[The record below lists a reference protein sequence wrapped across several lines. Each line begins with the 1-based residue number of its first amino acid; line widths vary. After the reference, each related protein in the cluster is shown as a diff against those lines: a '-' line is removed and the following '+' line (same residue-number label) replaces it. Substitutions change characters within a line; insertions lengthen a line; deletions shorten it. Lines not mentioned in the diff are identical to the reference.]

1 MDWTQVLVAGILAAI
16 GPITVGYALSA
27 VGLNLQFGYAGLVNF
42 GHVAFMMVGAY
53 GTAMTVEFGGPLWLG
68 IIIGILTAILLGVLI
83 GIPTLRLRAD
93 YFAITSI
100 AAAEVLRLLVRSSS
114 AEPLTGGVFG
124 LQGFGSDFYAL
135 NPFPNT
141 ELYGLA
147 PLVVTGRALWVIV
160 VGWALVLLATL
171 FIARLIRSPWGRVLE
186 AIREDE
192 DATRSLGRN
201 VFAYKLQA
209 LMIGGGIAGVAGI
222 LLALDQQSVHPD
234 AFPPRIT
241 FLLFVMVILGGAG
254 SIWGAVLGGALFN
267 FLFFATDALMARLQA
282 NVDWIGAIF
291 TPAEAGIIKYVLV
304 GIALMLLMV
313 FRPQGLL
320 RTREEGRADVG

>member
-1 MDWTQVLVAGILAAI
+1 MDLWQVVVAGILAAI
-16 GPITVGYALSA
+16 GPITAGYVLSA
-27 VGLNLQFGYAGLVNF
+27 IGLNLQFGYAGLLNF

-68 IIIGILTAILLGVLI
+68 LIVGVVAAVLLGLLV

-114 AEPLTGGVFG
+114 SEPLTGGVFG
-124 LQGFGSDFYAL
+124 LQGFGGDFYLL

-147 PLVVTGRALWVIV
+147 PLVVTGRSLWVII
-160 VGWALVLLATL
+160 VGWALVLLAIVLT
-171 FIARLIRSPWGRVLE
+171 ARLIRSPWGRVLK

-192 DATRSLGRN
+192 DATRSLGKN

-222 LLALDQQSVHPD
+222 VLALDQQSVHPD

-254 SIWGAVLGGALFN
+254 SIWGAVVGGALFN
-267 FLFFATDALMARLQA
+267 FLFFATDRVMAQLQA
-282 NVDWIGAIF
+282 NVDWVGAIF

-304 GIALMLLMV
+304 GVALMLLMV

-320 RTREEGRADVG
+320 RSKEEGRADVA

>member
-1 MDWTQVLVAGILAAI
+1 MDPMAILAAGVLAMI
-16 GPITVGYALSA
+16 GPVTVGYALSA
-27 VGLNLQFGYAGLVNF
+27 IGLNLQFGYAGLLNF
-42 GHVAFMMVGAY
+42 GHVAFMLVGAY

-68 IIIGILTAILLGVLI
+68 LIVGIAAAILLGLLL

-100 AAAEVLRLLVRSSS
+100 AVAEVLRLLVRSSA
-114 AEPLTGGVFG
+114 AESLTGGVFG
-124 LQGFGSDFYAL
+124 LQGFAGEFYAL

-141 ELYGLA
+141 AVYGFG
-147 PLVVTGRALWVIV
+147 PFEVTGRSAWVIL
-160 VGWALVLLATL
+160 VGWAIVILATM
-171 FIARLIRSPWGRVLE
+171 FIARLIRSPWGRVLR

-209 LMIGGGIAGVAGI
+209 LMIGGAIAGLAGI
-222 LLALDQQSVHPD
+222 LFALDQQSVHPD
-234 AFPPRIT
+234 AFQPRIT
-241 FLLFVMVILGGAG
+241 FMLFVMVILGGAG
-254 SIWGAVLGGALFN
+254 TIWGPVVGAALFN
-267 FLFFATDALMARLQA
+267 FLFYGTDRLMAQLQA
-282 NVDWIGAIF
+282 NVDVVGAIL
-291 TPAEAGIIKYVLV
+291 TPAEAGLIKYVLV

-320 RTREEGRADVG
+320 GTREEERAGVG